1 MNRFH
6 DNTEGGQQ
14 SVTTRA
20 ALVEPGFVTQTRT
33 DSKGISRQAGVDLDR
48 DTAAHSVSLF

>member
-1 MNRFH
+1 MSRFH

-20 ALVEPGFVTQTRT
+20 ALAELMDLLRKHEQTPGDIAT
-33 DSKGISRQAGVDLDR
+33 GWG
-48 DTAAHSVSLF
+48 